1 MSEAATAVDSEVS
14 EDVIEELD
22 VLLADYQVL
31 YQKLR
36 AFHWNVE
43 GQDFYRL
50 HEKFEEFYDA
60 VNLRVDDIAERIRA
74 LGSYPTGTYSEQ
86 LVNARLSEDEGR
98 SSATD
103 MVRTLVSDYEELKGY
118 LTSAIEQAEEAGDTT
133 TVNLLEEF
141 VDAQEETLWM
151 LRSYLNE

>member
-118 LTSAIEQAEEAGDTT
+118 LKSAIEQAEEAGDTT